1 MAKSIKCSDTGVDCD
16 WSATA
21 ETEEELLKK
30 VHEHAKEQHGF
41 TEITPEL
48 LAKVKA
54 NIKDQ

>member
-16 WSATA
+16 WSTTA